1 MKNLT
6 ILEIMWSEVK
16 KGNNSTKKKKR
27 IKEQSLLEF
36 NCFITKFNNLN
47 LKFKDLRRA
56 NENLHQSF
64 QKKKEKLSRPG
75 TK

>member
-16 KGNNSTKKKKR
+16 KRKQLNKEKKR

-64 QKKKEKLSRPG
+64 QKKEKLSRPG